1 MRAAGEVR
9 VKVLLNGSL
18 HEVDEGTTAAQL
30 VVLAGAPPT
39 GVAVALDGAVLPRTR
54 WSTVVS
60 DGATVEVLTAV
71 QGG

>member
-1 MRAAGEVR
+1 M
-9 VKVLLNGSL
+9 KVLLNGSP

-39 GVAVALDGAVLPRTR
+39 GVAVALDGAMLPRTR

>member
-1 MRAAGEVR
+1 M
-9 VKVLLNGSL
+9 KVLLNGSP

>member
-1 MRAAGEVR
+1 MR
-9 VKVLLNGSL
+9 VLLNGSP
-18 HEVDEGTTAAQL
+18 HEVEEGTTAAQL

>member
-1 MRAAGEVR
+1 MR
-9 VKVLLNGSL
+9 VLLNGSS
-18 HEVDEGTTAAQL
+18 HEVEEGTTAAQL

-54 WSTVVS
+54 WSTVVA